1 MTDEEQVPKAD
12 DVAFKAVGALW
23 LTTKGTVSIASG
35 SIEVQGRKVKIVVL
49 PNKRKLDVPGSN
61 ERWPDWNIK
70 AEVPYD
76 LDMGYRKKEE

>member
-1 MTDEEQVPKAD
+1 VSDDQEPRAD

-23 LTTKGTVSIASG
+23 INKKGTVSIATG
-35 SIEVQGRKVKIVVL
+35 SIEVMGRKVKITVL
-49 PNKRKLDVPGSN
+49 PNKRKESDANANPK
-61 ERWPDWNIK
+61 WPDWNIK